1 MTLWIVFAVLL
12 VVALGFVV
20 WPLFRHSGRLT
31 PTLAGLII
39 VVVGA
44 SAGLYQHLGSPD
56 VESGRS
62 DPAAQPDVNAMIA
75 QLEARLAR
83 EPDDAEGWLLLAR
96 SYQTLEQ
103 FDQAAAAYE
112 RVLEI
117 APMHPQAL
125 FFGGYIA
132 AGRGEYNLAADR
144 WEAVMRVA
152 APPDEIRSDM
162 ERQIAVWRGEV
173 PAITTAPPESSDTVV
188 TAVITLSE
196 EAAATVPDGATL
208 FVIAR
213 DPQQPAPPIAVAR
226 RVLNSDPV
234 AVDLGDR
241 DAMVPG
247 RTLSAFT
254 SFELLARVSL
264 SGNAMA
270 QPGDWY
276 GSVQFTVGDDNRAN
290 IIIDTLVE

>member
-1 MTLWIVFAVLL
+1 MTLWIIFAALL
-12 VVALGFVV
+12 TVALGFVV
-20 WPLFRHSGRLT
+20 WPIFRHTGRLT
-31 PTLAGLII
+31 AELAALI
-39 VVVGA
+39 VVIVVL
-44 SAGLYQHLGSPD
+44 SAGLYQQIGSPG
-56 VESGRS
+56 VESGPS
-62 DPAAQPDVNAMIA
+62 EQPDVNAMIA
-75 QLEARLAR
+75 QLEARLER
-83 EPDDAEGWLLLAR
+83 QPNDVEGWMLLAR

-103 FDQAAAAYE
+103 FDKAAAAYE
-112 RVLEI
+112 TVLEI
-117 APMHPQAL
+117 EPMHPQAL

-152 APPDEIRSDM
+152 APPEEIRGDM
-162 ERQIAVWRGEV
+162 ERQIAVWRGET
-173 PAITTAPPESSDTVV
+173 PTISSAPPESSDAVV

-196 EAAATVPDGATL
+196 EAAATVPAGATL

-226 RVLNSDPV
+226 RVLNADPMV
-234 AVDLGDR
+234 VELGDR

-247 RTLSAFT
+247 RTLSAF
-254 SFELLARVSL
+254 SGFELLARVSL

-276 GSVQFTVGDDNRAN
+276 GSLLYTVGDDKRASVV
-290 IIIDTLVE
+290 IDTPVE